1 MNNKEAIIQKIIDD
15 AEAVAAANIGEAND
29 TASQILGRAQRQV
42 DKFIETN
49 AQKADEKYADALK
62 RSQVVSN
69 LDVKKL
75 VQGAKKKVIDKVF
88 EESLEAIKA
97 DKKRYLALLEGMIL
111 SCCEDG
117 DEVVPAMGEDK
128 LITKK
133 FVSDLSKKSGK
144 SLKKS
149 ESEGDFKGGV
159 MLSGKNYDKNLTL
172 ELELTLIREKLES
185 KIDAILF
192 GSKD

>member
-159 MLSGKNYDKNLTL
+159 MLSGKNYDKNFTL
-172 ELELTLIREKLES
+172 ELELSLIREKLES

>member
-15 AEAVAAANIGEAND
+15 AKAVAAANIDEAND

-42 DKFIETN
+42 DKFVETN

-88 EESLEAIKA
+88 EEALEAIKA

-144 SLKKS
+144 SLEKS

-172 ELELTLIREKLES
+172 ELELSLIREKLES

>member
-15 AEAVAAANIGEAND
+15 AEAVAAANIDEAND

-42 DKFIETN
+42 DKFVETN

-62 RSQVVSN
+62 RSQVVAN

-88 EESLEAIKA
+88 EEALEAIKA

>member
-1 MNNKEAIIQKIIDD
+1 EAFIQNIIDA

-88 EESLEAIKA
+88 EEALEAIKA

>member
-172 ELELTLIREKLES
+172 ELELSLIREKLES